1 MMFITTKQ
9 KVGVVQVLKIITKQ
23 QKYFIHAERMLTYHN
38 NPNIQITIL
47 QINKSKKGKK
57 VIKQE
62 IKQIKIIEQDGMY
75 DFYKLNY

>member
-1 MMFITTKQ
+1 
-9 KVGVVQVLKIITKQ
+9 
-23 QKYFIHAERMLTYHN
+23 MLTYHN